1 MAPSRTNDIEVMKGF
16 VAALS
21 ELLQFGELAFGFV
34 GAAIFRERE
43 ETL

>member
-1 MAPSRTNDIEVMKGF
+1 MKGF